1 MKAFQR
7 DGKIILC
14 NEERKEVETLIVGIS
29 KEFEKLKSCC
39 EDRSL
44 ETFPVDVVRKIVEK
58 GNQVKELGEKV
69 EINEKYI
76 EYLVENKEALEFFQ
90 RQISG
95 FNEQINNF
103 TLKIDILKRFA
114 NRIEKEVLN
123 EK

>member
-90 RQISG
+90 GQISG